1 MYNYYDFREL
11 LKPEEIIEYLRKS
24 RTDDP
29 LLTVEEVLSKH
40 ETMLDEWA
48 DRNLSGAIPEQNK
61 FREVVSG
68 ETIIDRPEIQKVLKL
83 IESPKIKAILVV
95 EVQRLSRGD
104 LEDAGRLIKL
114 LRYTHT
120 LVITPMKT
128 FDLENTYD
136 RDAFE
141 RELKRGNEFLE
152 YQKKIMNAGRLL
164 SVSQGNYIGNSEPY
178 GYTKTTVLEGKR
190 KCHTLAINEEEAEVV
205 RMIFDMYVN
214 QNLGV
219 HNICTRL
226 DELHI
231 IPKRAKHWSPPS
243 IRDILTNPIFIGK
256 VRWNWRKTITSVE
269 EGEII
274 TSRPR
279 NKMGDYLIYDGKHP
293 AIISEE
299 LFEAACE
306 KAGSNP
312 RLKPTAKIRNP
323 FAGLIQ
329 CSCGRAM
336 SLRYYLLPDGTER
349 SAARLLCDDQAH
361 CHTGSCTYDEMIEI
375 VKNVLHQKISEY
387 QVEAKASNTDAVEY
401 HARLIKNLEKK
412 LSDLEKRELS
422 QWEAQS
428 DPDPSKRMPQHI
440 FQQLN
445 AKLQQE
451 LTETKEALC
460 NAHETMP
467 APVNHEKRI
476 ATLQDALNALTDDK
490 MSASEKNNF
499 LKACIQTIEYHRDRP
514 YREKG
519 ISRSKGAWVTPPIE
533 VKIHLKV

>member
-1 MYNYYDFREL
+1 MYNFYDFREF
-11 LKPEEIIEYLRKS
+11 LKPDEVLEYLRKS

-29 LLTVEEVLSKH
+29 LLSVEEVLSKH
-40 ETMLDEWA
+40 ETMLNEWVE
-48 DRNLSGAIPEQNK
+48 RNLSGAIPEENK

-68 ETIIDRPEIQKVLKL
+68 ETIVDRPEIQKVLKL
-83 IESPKIKAILVV
+83 IESPQIKAILVV

-114 LRYTHT
+114 LRFTHT

-128 FDLENTYD
+128 FDLENAYD

-164 SVSQGNYIGNSEPY
+164 SVSQGNYIGNSNPY
-178 GYTKTTVLEGKR
+178 GYDKAVIMEGKR
-190 KCHTLAINEEEAEVV
+190 KCHTLTINEQEAEVV

-219 HNICTRL
+219 HTICKRL

-231 IPKRAKHWSPPS
+231 LPRKAKYWSPAT
-243 IRDILTNPIFIGK
+243 IRDMLANEIYIGK
-256 VRWNWRKTITSVE
+256 VKWNWRKTITSVE

-279 NKMGDYLIYDGKHP
+279 NQKGDYLLYDGKHP
-293 AIISEE
+293 AIVSNEI
-299 LFEAACE
+299 FEAAQE
-306 KAGSNP
+306 KTGRNTRTKSTV
-312 RLKPTAKIRNP
+312 KVRNP
-323 FAGLIQ
+323 FATLVQ

-336 SLRYYLLPDGTER
+336 SLRNYYNPDGTER
-349 SAARLLCDDQAH
+349 SPARLLCDDQHH
-361 CHTGSCTYDEMIEI
+361 CHTGSCFYDEMIEVVTNI
-375 VKNVLHQKISEY
+375 LRQKIADY
-387 QVEAKASNTDAVEY
+387 RVEAKASNDDAVEY

-412 LSDLEKRELS
+412 LSDLEQRELS

-451 LTETKEALC
+451 RVELKEALVK
-460 NAHETMP
+460 AYETMP
-467 APVNHEKRI
+467 TPIDHGKRI
-476 ATLQDALNALTDDK
+476 ATLQDALDALTDK
-490 MSASEKNNF
+490 EMSAAEKNRF
-499 LKACIQTIEYHRDRP
+499 LKACIEKIEYHRDTP

-519 ISRSKGAWVTPPIE
+519 TARRGAWVKAPIK
-533 VKIHLKV
+533 VNIHLKV

>member
-1 MYNYYDFREL
+1 M
-11 LKPEEIIEYLRKS
+11 
-24 RTDDP
+24 
-29 LLTVEEVLSKH
+29 
-40 ETMLDEWA
+40 
-48 DRNLSGAIPEQNK
+48 
-61 FREVVSG
+61 
-68 ETIIDRPEIQKVLKL
+68 
-83 IESPKIKAILVV
+83 V

-104 LEDAGRLIKL
+104 LEDAGRLMKL

-141 RELKRGNEFLE
+141 RQLKMGNEFLE

-164 SVSQGNYIGNSEPY
+164 SVSQGNFIGNSDVY
-178 GYTKTTVLEGKR
+178 GYNKTTLSEGKR
-190 KCHTLAINEEEAEVV
+190 KCHTLSINEEEADVV

-214 QNLGV
+214 QNMGV
-219 HNICTRL
+219 HNICRRL

-231 IPKRAKHWSPPS
+231 APKKAKHWSAAS
-243 IRDILTNPIFIGK
+243 VRDLLINPIFIGK
-256 VRWNWRKTITSVE
+256 VRWNWRKTVTSVE
-269 EGEII
+269 DGEII
-274 TSRPR
+274 ASRPR
-279 NKMGDYLIYDGKHP
+279 KKLGDYLLYDGKHP

-299 LFEAACE
+299 IFYAACE

-312 RLKPTAKIRNP
+312 RLKPIAKIRNP
-323 FAGLIQ
+323 FAGLVQ

-336 SLRYYLLPDGTER
+336 SLRCYNNPDGTER
-349 SAARLLCDDQAH
+349 SPARLLCDDQAH
-361 CHTGSCTYDEMIEI
+361 CHTGSCLYEEMVEI
-375 VKNVLHQKISEY
+375 VKDVLQRKISEY
-387 QVEAKASNTDAVEY
+387 QVEAKASNKDAVEY

-412 LSDLEKRELS
+412 LSDLEKRELA

-451 LTETKEALC
+451 RAETKEALA
-460 NAHETMP
+460 NAYETLP

-476 ATLQDALNALTDDK
+476 ATLKDALNALTDEE
-490 MSASEKNNF
+490 MSAAEKNNF
-499 LKACIQTIEYHRDRP
+499 LKACIEKIEYHRDRP
-514 YREKG
+514 QREKG
-519 ISRSKGAWVTPPIE
+519 VGRKFGAWVTPPIE
-533 VKIHLKV
+533 AKIHLKV